1 MVTTEPGASQKAD
14 HINQGRLTVVNSVT
28 MCDCAKQSASARTTP
43 RYAVTTPATQYG
55 HGASVPR
62 GHWPPHLYNPQY
74 QCCPPALIFLCLL
87 GVMMKKH

>member
-1 MVTTEPGASQKAD
+1 MFG
-14 HINQGRLTVVNSVT
+14 
-28 MCDCAKQSASARTTP
+28 AKQSASARTTP

-74 QCCPPALIFLCLL
+74 RCCPPALIFYVCWGDDEETLKFFYIKLNEQR
-87 GVMMKKH
+87 